1 MPILHSYFIVNS
13 DTENTAWGAKLS
25 TSSTGD
31 GWTKLSNLRDVVGS
45 LMIFAL
51 RGLGTE
57 VIWLQSDA
65 TAAQFGVFVRKKATD
80 AITASTTQT
89 QGQGALVSDI
99 NIVSVC
105 ANANDTVT
113 LPSAA
118 SGMTIY
124 IRNNGAQ
131 TLQIFPASGD
141 AINGGAADASVTL
154 AAGASVTYRAA
165 DSTNWYS

>member
-1 MPILHSYFIVNS
+1 MIHHSYLIINS
-13 DTENTAWGAKLS
+13 DTESTSWGAKLS

-31 GWTKLSNLRDVVGS
+31 GWTKISNLRDVAAS

-57 VIWLQSDA
+57 VVWLQSDT
-65 TAAQFGVFVRKKATD
+65 TAAQFGVFVRKKSTD
-80 AITASTTQT
+80 GITASTTQS
-89 QGQGALVSDI
+89 QGQGALVSDF
-99 NIVSVC
+99 NIISVC

-113 LPSAA
+113 LPAAA
-118 SGMTIY
+118 SGMGIY

-141 AINGGAADASVTL
+141 TINGAAANAPVTL
-154 AAGASVTYRAA
+154 AAGASVTYRTA